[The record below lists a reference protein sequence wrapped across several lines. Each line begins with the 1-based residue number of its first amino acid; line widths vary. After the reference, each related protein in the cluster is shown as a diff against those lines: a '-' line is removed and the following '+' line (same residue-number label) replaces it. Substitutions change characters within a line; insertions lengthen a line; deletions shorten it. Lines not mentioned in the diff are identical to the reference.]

1 MLQSVESIEIINY
14 QLFLCQEFFFQTRE
28 KWENNVFKPLSFPFV
43 VLTSGN
49 FR

>member
-1 MLQSVESIEIINY
+1 MLQSVESIEIIDY
-14 QLFLCQEFFFQTRE
+14 QLFLYQEFFLETRE
-28 KWENNVFKPLSFPFV
+28 EWENNVFKPLSFSLV